1 MKDLNLP
8 LKHFF
13 VLIISICLIISCK
26 STTKE
31 LISIEG
37 KNIEVM
43 PEMGVV
49 SEIEEF
55 VAPYRKHIQQEM
67 AVVLTHNPTTLVKDG
82 DQTNTAIGNLFA
94 DASFDIVNP
103 IFSKKTGK
111 NIDFVLLNW
120 GGIRSD
126 LLAGDVTL
134 GTAYNL
140 MPFENKLVIL
150 EIKGNKLEELTEYLI
165 RAKKPHPLSRHVELQ
180 ITDNDKVRKFTINN
194 QPVNP
199 EKTYMVATS
208 DFLMNGGDGMLFFQ
222 NPIQVYETDYLIRNI
237 LIDYFKKIDI
247 VQAKQDNR
255 FILVKD

>member
-1 MKDLNLP
+1 MKNLNSS

-13 VLIISICLIISCK
+13 VLIITICLIVSCK
-26 STTKE
+26 PTQKTLVSVQ
-31 LISIEG
+31 G
-37 KNIEVM
+37 KNIEVT
-43 PEMGVV
+43 PEMKEV
-49 SEIEEF
+49 SEIDSF
-55 VAPYRKHIQQEM
+55 IAPYRKRVQQEM
-67 AVVLTHNPTTLVKDG
+67 GTVLTHNPVALVKDG

-94 DASFDIVNP
+94 DASFEIVNP

-111 NIDFVLLNW
+111 EIDFVLLNW

-126 LLAGDVTL
+126 LLAGDVTI

-150 EIKGNKLEELTEYLI
+150 EIKGEKLGEMVEYLI
-165 RAKKPHPLSRHVELQ
+165 KAKKPHPLSQQIELQ
-180 ITDNDKVRKFTINN
+180 ITESGKIKKFTIKN
-194 QPVNP
+194 QPIEPQKN
-199 EKTYMVATS
+199 YMVATS

-222 NPIQVYETDYLIRNI
+222 NPVQVYETDYLIRNI

-255 FILVKD
+255 FIIMKD